1 MALCVGAKTA
11 TCHSRHPR
19 IVNPAD
25 VLNMLVSEVLADRPD
40 AARVF
45 VDRRMACVGCT
56 FAPFE
61 TVAEAAAA
69 YGADRWDLARALAA
83 ATGTSEDIHR

>member
-1 MALCVGAKTA
+1 VK
-11 TCHSRHPR
+11 
-19 IVNPAD
+19 PAD
-25 VLNMLVSEVLADRPD
+25 VLNMLVSDALAEWPA

-45 VDRRMACVGCT
+45 VERRMACPGCA

-69 YGADRWDLARALAA
+69 YGVNCQDLARSLAVA
-83 ATGTSEDIHR
+83 ADVTKDVHR

>member
-1 MALCVGAKTA
+1 LRTHKDAA
-11 TCHSRHPR
+11 CHSRDPLV
-19 IVNPAD
+19 VNTAD
-25 VLNMLVSEVLADRPD
+25 VLNMLVSDVLAERPA

-45 VDRRMACVGCT
+45 VERRMACPGCA

-69 YGADRWDLARALAA
+69 YGVNCQDLARSLAA
-83 ATGTSEDIHR
+83 ATGAPQEVHR